1 MDITSLNPQI
11 VWKYFHEITQVPR
24 PSKKEGKILAYLI
37 DFAQKHNLEY
47 RQDEVGNLVIS
58 KPATPGYEGR
68 ETVVL
73 QSHVDMVCEK
83 NAGTEHDFDND
94 PIRTIINGEW
104 MKADG
109 TTLGADNGIGCA
121 AELAILASNDIEHGP
136 IECLFTVDEETG
148 MTGAMN
154 LKPGFFS
161 GKILINLDSEDE
173 GELFIGCAG
182 GMGVIAMFDPKYTAA
197 TDDYSFLQ
205 VKVFGLKGGHSGGDI
220 HVGLGNANKILTR
233 FLASLE
239 YNGLD
244 WVLAEI
250 GGGNLHNAIPR
261 EAHATVGVR
270 AADKAKAEEL
280 LVKLRTDVK
289 DELKRVD
296 PKVDLTLETVQAPQ
310 YVMDQDTKLRL
321 VRALYACPHGVLG
334 MSHEIADL
342 VETSN
347 NLASIKTVEG
357 GRIRVET
364 SQRSSTESLRNSTAE
379 MVKSIFELA
388 GARADIRDPYPGWKP
403 NADSAILKVAADTY
417 RKLFN
422 KEAKV
427 KAIHAG
433 LECGLILDVFP
444 GLDMVSFGPTLRDV
458 HSPDERI
465 EIKTVDLWWQHLLE
479 VLRSIPEAK

>member
-1 MDITSLNPQI
+1 MDITALNPQI

-24 PSKKEGKILAYLI
+24 PSKKEGKILAYLL
-37 DFAQKHNLEY
+37 DFAKKHNLEY
-47 RQDEVGNLVIS
+47 KQDEAGNLVIR
-58 KPATPGYEGR
+58 KPATPGYENR

-83 NAGTEHDFDND
+83 NAGTQHNFDTD
-94 PIRTIINGEW
+94 PIRTIIDGEW
-104 MKADG
+104 MHADG

-154 LKPGFFS
+154 LKPGFFD
-161 GKILINLDSEDE
+161 GKILLNLDSEDE

-182 GMGVIAMFDPKYTAA
+182 GMGVIAMFEPKYTAA
-197 TDDYSFLQ
+197 TTDYSFFQ

-220 HVGLGNANKILTR
+220 HVGLGNANKVLTR
-233 FLASLE
+233 YLYALE
-239 YNGLD
+239 SNLD
-244 WVLAEI
+244 WALAEI

-261 EAHATVGVR
+261 EAHATFGIK
-270 AADKAKAEEL
+270 AADKAKAEQLLAEL
-280 LVKLRTDVK
+280 RASVK

-296 PKVDLTLETVQAPQ
+296 PNVDLILEQVQAPQ
-310 YVMDQDTKLRL
+310 FIMDCETKGRL

-334 MSHEIADL
+334 MSHELENL

-347 NLASIKTVEG
+347 NLASIKTVDG
-357 GRIRVET
+357 GKIRVET

-379 MVKSIFELA
+379 MVRSVFELA
-388 GARADIRDPYPGWKP
+388 GAKADIRDPYPGWKP
-403 NADSAILKVAADTY
+403 NADSAILKVAAETY
-417 RKLFN
+417 RKLFG
-422 KEAKV
+422 KEPAV

-458 HSPDERI
+458 HSPAERI
-465 EIKTVDLWWQHLLE
+465 EIKTVDLWWRHLLE
-479 VLRSIPEAK
+479 VLKAIPVAK